1 MSVLGPSNI
10 AWRAVVQRDRRLDGR
25 FVYVALSTNIY
36 CRPSCPARLPERKRV
51 VILPS
56 SADAERRGY
65 AACRRCYPEADSL
78 TPAERSVKRALA
90 TMKRHSDEEP
100 LTLDGLAR
108 ACGLSPNHFHR
119 MFTRIVGISPK
130 NFHDFQRLV
139 RLKELLRSGMRASIA
154 GYSAGYGSV
163 RALYEGA
170 LGDLG
175 MTPAVYQHGGRG
187 VGIRYALASV
197 ALGRVLMAATPA
209 GVCALLLG
217 ACDDSLVRQLS
228 DEFPAALLNHEPRM
242 PPPWL
247 AALSLAQ
254 REDPL
259 LLRLGPGT
267 RRDVFQ
273 AKVRK
278 TLACQISPSPF
289 VRARE

>member
-1 MSVLGPSNI
+1 
-10 AWRAVVQRDRRLDGR
+10 
-25 FVYVALSTNIY
+25 
-36 CRPSCPARLPERKRV
+36 
-51 VILPS
+51 
-56 SADAERRGY
+56 
-65 AACRRCYPEADSL
+65 
-78 TPAERSVKRALA
+78 
-90 TMKRHSDEEP
+90 
-100 LTLDGLAR
+100 
-108 ACGLSPNHFHR
+108 
-119 MFTRIVGISPK
+119 
-130 NFHDFQRLV
+130 
-139 RLKELLRSGMRASIA
+139 MRASIA